1 MKRFT
6 FIAFI
11 SMLISFSGTSQNQT
25 SFDDIYFKPS
35 DAKKMQKI
43 QNNNETPNE
52 KNGAKEIIYIDS
64 NNENSKIVDNSQ
76 VAPGDTA
83 QVLAEANDS
92 TDNNQQQGH
101 YLNGFNG
108 NQSDLEYA
116 ERIRRF
122 HNPKYE
128 IFIGDPRY
136 NDIYFLNNSDWN
148 VYVDGSY
155 AYVTPTWTNPY
166 WMDYNFNPYS
176 WSSPFGY
183 YNNWYNSPWGWD
195 TGFGYGFGYGGY
207 PYYGGYGYDGYGYGG
222 YPYYGYGYGG
232 YGGYGYGYGY
242 GGYPYYGGGIS
253 TYKPHNPNHDEAVR
267 REVSN
272 QSPHR
277 LGGSSGSSSVIN
289 SGFLAGSTRNPYTVI
304 AGGSGSRQQNVTAYN
319 SNGSRIIRNSVRS
332 SGSTFNRSNGIG
344 IVRSGGIR
352 TNNLERTYRTTI
364 NTQPR
369 VSASRQVYTNSNH
382 SNYSRPATNNEYIRP
397 SSSSNNSYSRTS
409 MPTYSNPAPERSS
422 SSFNSSSSSGSF
434 RSSSSSY
441 SGGGSSGGGATRSS
455 SGSSGGRR

>member
-1 MKRFT
+1 
-6 FIAFI
+6 
-11 SMLISFSGTSQNQT
+11 MLISFYGTSQNQAT
-25 SFDDIYFKPS
+25 FDDIYFKPS

-52 KNGAKEIIYIDS
+52 KNGAKEIIYIDR
-64 NNENSKIVDNSQ
+64 NNDNSKVVDNSQ

-83 QVLAEANDS
+83 KVLAEANDS
-92 TDNNQQQGH
+92 TENNQQQGH

-108 NQSDLEYA
+108 NESDLEYA
-116 ERIRRF
+116 ARIRRF

-136 NDIYFLNNSDWN
+136 NDIYFLDNSDWN

-166 WMDYNFNPYS
+166 WWDYNYNPYS
-176 WSSPFGY
+176 WNSPFGF

-195 TGFGYGFGYGGY
+195 AGFGYGYGGFGYPFY
-207 PYYGGYGYDGYGYGG
+207 GYGYGG
-222 YPYYGYGYGG
+222 YG

-242 GGYPYYGGGIS
+242 GGYGGYPYYGGGLYS
-253 TYKPHNPNHDEAVR
+253 YKQHNPNHDEAVR

-272 QSPHR
+272 LRPR
-277 LGGSSGSSSVIN
+277 LVGSSGSSSVIN
-289 SGFLAGSTRNPYTVI
+289 SGFSAGSSRNPYTVI
-304 AGGSGSRQQNVTAYN
+304 TGGSGSRQQNITAYN
-319 SNGSRIIRNSVRS
+319 GYGSRVVRNTVNS
-332 SGSTFNRSNGIG
+332 SGSTFNRSSGIG

-369 VSASRQVYTNSNH
+369 ISASPQVYTNSNRSNY
-382 SNYSRPATNNEYIRP
+382 SNYSRPATNNVYRSP
-397 SSSSNNSYSRTS
+397 SPSNNSYSRPSPT
-409 MPTYSNPAPERSS
+409 TYSSPAPERSS

-434 RSSSSSY
+434 RSSSSSF
-441 SGGGSSGGGATRSS
+441 SGGGGGGGATRSS
-455 SGSSGGRR
+455 SSSSGGRR